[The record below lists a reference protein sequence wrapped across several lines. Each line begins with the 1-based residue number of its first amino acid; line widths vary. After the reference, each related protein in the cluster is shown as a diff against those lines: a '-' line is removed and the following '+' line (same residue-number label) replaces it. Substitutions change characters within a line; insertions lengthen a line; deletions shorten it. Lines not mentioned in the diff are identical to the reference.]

1 MAGHL
6 DEGLP
11 ARDVSWGEALRAPFN
26 ALAAGDASA
35 LEAVWEIASRRL
47 YGLALWRTGC
57 EEDARDVVQ
66 EVFVRLASR
75 RAELGRVARPDVW
88 LLAVTHNAAIDTA
101 RRKVRRRT
109 EPLESASH
117 VAAPGAD
124 PERAA
129 AARAASDAL
138 ARLVPA
144 QREAVLLHHV
154 AGCSFREIGAI
165 TGVPAFTAASRCRLA
180 LAQPP
185 PAHGSNP
192 MNDDPVLRGF
202 TSPAVPNGLREA
214 ALAAA
219 REAFAAPVRPDV
231 WTRLLA
237 TPAARLAWA
246 ASVAVLAA
254 ANVLLPQS
262 RGDRT
267 SGASSATARP
277 DPELA
282 AVTRLPRLDEHSLP
296 TLEGGRS

>member
-1 MAGHL
+1 MAGHIE
-6 DEGLP
+6 EGLP
-11 ARDVSWGEALRAPFN
+11 ARDVSWGEALRAPFD
-26 ALAAGDASA
+26 ALAAGDAAA

-117 VAAPGAD
+117 VTAPGAD
-124 PERAA
+124 PESAA
-129 AARAASDAL
+129 AARSASDAL
-138 ARLVPA
+138 TRLAPA

-180 LAQPP
+180 LA
-185 PAHGSNP
+185 S
-192 MNDDPVLRGF
+192 LR
-202 TSPAVPNGLREA
+202 
-214 ALAAA
+214 
-219 REAFAAPVRPDV
+219 
-231 WTRLLA
+231 RLM
-237 TPAARLAWA
+237 
-246 ASVAVLAA
+246 
-254 ANVLLPQS
+254 
-262 RGDRT
+262 G
-267 SGASSATARP
+267 
-277 DPELA
+277 
-282 AVTRLPRLDEHSLP
+282 VTR
-296 TLEGGRS
+296 